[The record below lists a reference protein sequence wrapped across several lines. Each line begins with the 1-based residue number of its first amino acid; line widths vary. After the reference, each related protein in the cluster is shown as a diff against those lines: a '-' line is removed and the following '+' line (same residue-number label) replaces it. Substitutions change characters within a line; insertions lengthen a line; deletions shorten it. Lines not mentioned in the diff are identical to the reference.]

1 MPLFQDYKNKT
12 QVTQT
17 GGDQSQAAGGLERIL
32 KGLSS
37 LKAQLSQAWHNT
49 EIPMVELTIDPEVK
63 AKFDAAAKS
72 GTFVQQSDFDD
83 KVANSPEFM
92 TRLHTLV
99 QGWYK
104 EIRKV
109 TTLEHAIENG
119 TAS

>member
-1 MPLFQDYKNKT
+1 MKKEQEIFE
-12 QVTQT
+12 
-17 GGDQSQAAGGLERIL
+17 GIF
-32 KGLSS
+32 KGLTL
-37 LKAQLSQAWHNT
+37 LKNNLNLLRFKV
-49 EIPMVELTIDPEVK
+49 EVPIIELTIDPEVK

-109 TTLEHAIENG
+109 TTLEHDIENG

>member
-1 MPLFQDYKNKT
+1 
-12 QVTQT
+12 
-17 GGDQSQAAGGLERIL
+17 
-32 KGLSS
+32 
-37 LKAQLSQAWHNT
+37 
-49 EIPMVELTIDPEVK
+49 MVELTIDPEVK

-72 GTFVQQSDFDD
+72 GTFVQLHDFDD
-83 KVANSPEFM
+83 KVQNSPEFM